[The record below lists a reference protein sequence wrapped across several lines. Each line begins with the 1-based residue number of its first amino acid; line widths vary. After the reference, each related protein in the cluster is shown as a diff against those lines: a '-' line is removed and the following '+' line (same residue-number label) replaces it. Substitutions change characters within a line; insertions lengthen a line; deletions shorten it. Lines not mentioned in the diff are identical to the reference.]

1 MKQLFFSMTALVLL
15 AFTSCSQNEDS
26 KDLSSQPG
34 KPAQLQVQISGDIN
48 SKAAGAPVSSDE
60 SKIGKGIIL
69 VFRGTGNNPVLD
81 GRKTFDFNSGS
92 ATPVTVNITAGASR
106 HVYVVANIADT
117 ADFNGVTKVSDL
129 YNLTNKYQLTAMR
142 TGTNLGMSGMVENV
156 NASTATTS
164 SPATITVPLK
174 FIGSRVHIDWDLSQ
188 LPSNM
193 SGFTVTGAY
202 LLNVKSLSD
211 YFSAPG
217 TYLTINVNSYLR
229 GKSDISTFTGS
240 YLPLTPATNAY
251 DAQLMIGNLATD
263 KGFANNYFYVLE
275 NNSTS
280 PIIVALEG
288 QHNGTTYYYP
298 IVINGDQNG
307 SGTGG
312 TTNPGDKSS
321 VVARGNIYNVK
332 GIIKGFG
339 NSDPYAPLTKGAI
352 NVTITPATW
361 NPVIQIDQEFN

>member
-34 KPAQLQVQISGDIN
+34 KPAQLQVLISGDVN
-48 SKAAGAPVSSDE
+48 TKASGAPVSSNE

-69 VFRGTGNNPVLD
+69 VFRGTGSNPVLD
-81 GRKTFDFNSGS
+81 GKATFDFSS
-92 ATPVTVNITAGASR
+92 AASTPVSVNITAGASR
-106 HVYVVANIADT
+106 HVYVIANISDPN
-117 ADFNGVTKVSDL
+117 DFNTVAKVSDL
-129 YNLTNKYQLTAMR
+129 YNLANKYQLTAMR
-142 TGTNLGMSGMVENV
+142 TGTNLGMRGMVENI
-156 NASTATTS
+156 NASTATTAAPVS
-164 SPATITVPLK
+164 VTVPLK
-174 FIGSRVHIDWDLSQ
+174 FVGSRVHIDWDLSQ
-188 LPSNM
+188 LPADM
-193 SGFTVTGAY
+193 TGFSITGAY
-202 LLNVKSLSD
+202 LLNVKSTTD

-217 TYLTINVNSYLR
+217 TYLTANVNSYLR

-240 YLPLTPATNAY
+240 YLPQTPATNTY
-251 DAQLMIGNLATD
+251 DAALMLGNVATD

-275 NNSTS
+275 NNS
-280 PIIVALEG
+280 PAPVIVVLEG

-321 VVARGNIYNVK
+321 VVSRGNIYNVK

-339 NSDPYAPLTKGAI
+339 NTDPYEPLVKGAI

-361 NPVIQIDQEFN
+361 NPIILIDQEFN